1 MGEGDRSR
9 LFVLG
14 LVFELF
20 RHIEDALAN
29 VHVHVNVNVNDQ
41 SVSAPLGGEE
51 KKGRSLMERACSQE
65 AGICLSLHSS
75 MSPST
80 MVPLSGHFVER

>member
-29 VHVHVNVNVNDQ
+29 VLVHVNVNVNDQ
-41 SVSAPLGGEE
+41 SVSAPLGRDE

-65 AGICLSLHSS
+65 AGIVSRSIL
-75 MSPST
+75 P
-80 MVPLSGHFVER
+80 